1 MSLDWWEYYEIN
13 HNVKNL
19 RKEVEDLK
27 KKIEELGAHKR
38 KKTCPLLSWFKR
50 GEDQND

>member
-1 MSLDWWEYYEIN
+1 MGLEWWEYYEIN

-27 KKIEELGAHKR
+27 KEVEELKGRKK
-38 KKTCPLLSWFKR
+38 KKTCPILCWFKKK
-50 GEDQND
+50 EN